1 MIFCSPFQRM
11 CVPSFPFH
19 LCNTNLGPLPNSI
32 AVLVGKLGLVV
43 GMATQQGISVGH
55 IPRSLML
62 KEIPEVGLH
71 LYHSLVPPVP
81 GWGWGGRGGKVLLCK
96 DCSLSPVDSLK
107 LPDICCSNNTQFSWA
122 SVQAVFS

>member
-1 MIFCSPFQRM
+1 MMIFCSPFQRM

-62 KEIPEVGLH
+62 KERDTRSGPPPLPQSGPTGSGVG
-71 LYHSLVPPVP
+71 V
-81 GWGWGGRGGKVLLCK
+81 GRAGREG
-96 DCSLSPVDSLK
+96 SPLQR
-107 LPDICCSNNTQFSWA
+107 L
-122 SVQAVFS
+122 